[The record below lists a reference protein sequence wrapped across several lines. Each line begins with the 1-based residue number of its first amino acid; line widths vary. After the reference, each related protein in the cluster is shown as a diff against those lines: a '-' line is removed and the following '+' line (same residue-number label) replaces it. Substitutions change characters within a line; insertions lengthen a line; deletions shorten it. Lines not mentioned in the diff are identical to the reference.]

1 MGILILA
8 LILVLSIW
16 LAVLLVRAWKEST
29 AEMERRS
36 RRGR

>member
-16 LAVLLVRAWKEST
+16 LAVLLVRVWKEST

-36 RRGR
+36 RR

>member
-29 AEMERRS
+29 VEMERRS
-36 RRGR
+36 RRRK

>member
-8 LILVLSIW
+8 LILVLSVW

-29 AEMERRS
+29 VEMERRS
-36 RRGR
+36 KRRR

>member
-1 MGILILA
+1 MGILLLA

-29 AEMERRS
+29 VEMERRS
-36 RRGR
+36 RRRK